1 VKLDL
6 KRCTRAIGEAAAPH
20 FRGRVENVSGV
31 MIEATGVPAAVGEL
45 CRIRRGPVGAPNAFV
60 DAEVVGFRGASTLLM
75 PHGDILGI
83 APNQPVI
90 ALKRPFCVPVGRE
103 LLGRMVDGFGT
114 PLDNGPRIP
123 ELELRNV
130 RTDSPDPLSR
140 KPIDEPLQ
148 TGVRAIDGFA
158 TLGRGQR
165 LGIFAGSG
173 VGKSTLLGQIT
184 RGTDAQVIVVCLVG
198 ERGREVRAFVDEVLG
213 PENTPKSVMVV
224 ATSDRPPIERFMAPF
239 VAVTV
244 AEWFRDQ
251 GLDVLLV
258 MDSITRFAAASRE
271 IGLAAGEPPTVRGFP
286 PSFFATVPKLVER
299 MGRTQKG
306 SITGLLT
313 ILLDGDDV
321 NDPVAD
327 TLRGLLD
334 GHLVL
339 SRDLA
344 QRGHFPAIDVLAS
357 LSRLLPSLSNEAQRA
372 EASAVRGLLAAWK
385 EGRDL
390 VEIGAYK
397 PGTNARLDAAIA
409 LRPAV
414 ELLLRQGTHETTPLT
429 ETRELVSRLAQAAV
443 AQERQASESQSRA
456 PRPSGAPGAPPRG
469 RK

>member
-1 VKLDL
+1 MLDL
-6 KRCTRAIGEAAAPH
+6 ERCAKSIREAAAPYY
-20 FRGRVENVSGV
+20 RGHVENVSGV
-31 MIEATGVPAAVGEL
+31 LVEAVGVPAAIGEL
-45 CRIRRGPVGAPNAFV
+45 CRIRRGPVGTPNALV
-60 DAEVVGFRGASTLLM
+60 DAEVVGFRGTSTLLM

-83 APNQPVI
+83 APLQTVI

-103 LLGRMVDGFGT
+103 LLGRLLDGFGA
-114 PLDNGPRIP
+114 PLDGGPRIS

-130 RTDSPDPLSR
+130 RAESPDPMRR
-140 KPIDEPLQ
+140 KPIHDALQ
-148 TGVRAIDGFA
+148 TGVRAIDGFN

-165 LGIFAGSG
+165 IGIFAGSG

-198 ERGREVRAFVDEVLG
+198 ERGREVRGFMDEVLG
-213 PENTPKSVMVV
+213 DEGRKKAVMVV

-239 VAVTV
+239 VAVTI
-244 AEWFRDQ
+244 AEFYRDA
-251 GLDVLLV
+251 GADVLLV
-258 MDSITRFAAASRE
+258 MDSVTRFAAASRE

-299 MGRTQKG
+299 MGRTTEG
-306 SITGLLT
+306 SITGILT

-344 QRGHFPAIDVLAS
+344 QRGHYPAVDVLAS
-357 LSRLLPSLSNEAQRA
+357 LSRLMPSLVSEAERLQANSLR
-372 EASAVRGLLAAWK
+372 ELLAAWK

-397 PGTNARLDAAIA
+397 PGTNAKLDAAIQM
-409 LRPAV
+409 RPAL
-414 ELLLRQGTHETTPLT
+414 ELLLRQGVRESSSLP
-429 ETRELVSRLAQAAV
+429 ETRALMAKLMQMTQAQ
-443 AQERQASESQSRA
+443 
-456 PRPSGAPGAPPRG
+456 P
-469 RK
+469 KK

>member
-1 VKLDL
+1 MNLDL
-6 KRCTRAIGEAAAPH
+6 ERCRRAIGEAAAPH

-31 MIEATGVPAAVGEL
+31 MIEATGVPAAIGEL
-45 CRIRRGPVGAPNAFV
+45 CRIRRGPVDSPDALV

-75 PHGDILGI
+75 PHGDIVGI

-103 LLGRMVDGFGT
+103 LLGRMLDGFGD
-114 PLDNGPRIP
+114 PIDAGPRIP

-130 RTDSPDPLSR
+130 RADSPDPLSR

-344 QRGHFPAIDVLAS
+344 QRGHYPAIDVLAS
-357 LSRLLPSLSNEAQRA
+357 LSRLLPALSNEVQRS
-372 EASAVRGLLAAWK
+372 EASSVRGLLAAWK

-409 LRPAV
+409 LRPALD
-414 ELLLRQGTHETTPLT
+414 LLLRQGTHETTPLA
-429 ETRELVSRLAQAAV
+429 ETRDLVAQLARAALAQEKLAREARP
-443 AQERQASESQSRA
+443 AGSA
-456 PRPSGAPGAPPRG
+456 PARG
-469 RK
+469 KK